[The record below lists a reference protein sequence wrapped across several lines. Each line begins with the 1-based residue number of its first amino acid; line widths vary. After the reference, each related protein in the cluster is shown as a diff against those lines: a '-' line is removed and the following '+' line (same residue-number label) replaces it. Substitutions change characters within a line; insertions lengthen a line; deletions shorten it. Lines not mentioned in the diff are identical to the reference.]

1 MAPFLLGLI
10 GLSLVS
16 FAAADDAMCSAG
28 SECSTTGPAMVQL
41 NRRNTKL
48 KTSGEKVIE
57 ALVFYTNEA
66 GRKATLNAD
75 VGGTAHGL
83 SSLHSTVLLLSETE
97 YQKLMANTNVLVS
110 ESSEGD
116 YSTSVHSMGEAFT
129 QRNGEEDTPYGVEMV
144 NPSSPDDPLQ
154 QGDTEIKVCVV
165 DTGYDRGHEDLPDAT
180 DGVNGTNPYDSGDW
194 YVDGH
199 SHGTHC
205 AGTIGA
211 IGGNGKG
218 VTSPNPNPSKFKFH
232 IGKGLQDSG
241 SGSTANVMVAV
252 GACVDA
258 GAKVI
263 SMSLGGGSP
272 SEGIAAEYKLAYEK
286 GILIIAAAGN
296 SGNSNLGY
304 PASYPHVMSVAAVNA
319 QKIKAGF
326 SQFNDQVEISGPG
339 VEVKSTVPDNKYA
352 EYSGTSM
359 ACPHVAAV
367 AALVW
372 SHFPE
377 CTNTQIRH
385 VLTKSAEDL
394 GDEGCD
400 VNYGWGLVNA
410 KAAYDLLSEGG
421 CEAGDI
427 ESIGDEVFGGCQQ
440 GVQSPTPAPTP
451 FPACD
456 GTCASRRF
464 QIEVTTDK
472 YAGETAWTLVDENG
486 LQITSGGSYT
496 TANTEYYDQYACL
509 GSGSYTFAITDSYGD
524 GICCDYGEGGYVI
537 RVAGVEVAT
546 GGDFGNGETK
556 IIEACG
562 ENGTPS
568 PPEGVP
574 PTPSPTPAPT
584 SPPLADPTPSPTPT
598 DSGPPEGPRGPPGPP
613 GMDGPPGPPGEPR

>member
-1 MAPFLLGLI
+1 MMTPFLLGLI

-57 ALVFYTNEA
+57 AVVFYTNEA
-66 GRKATLNAD
+66 GRTATRNAD
-75 VGGTAHGL
+75 VGGKAHGL
-83 SSLHSTVLLLSETE
+83 SSLHSEVVMLDEQAF
-97 YQKLMANTNVLVS
+97 QKLMADPNVMVS
-110 ESSEGD
+110 ESTAGD
-116 YSTSVHSMGEAFT
+116 YHATVHSMGEAFT
-129 QRNGEEDTPYGVEMV
+129 QRNGEEETPYGVIMV
-144 NPSSPDDPLQ
+144 NPSSPGDPPLQ

-165 DTGYDRGHEDLPDAT
+165 DTGYDRGHEDLPNAT
-180 DGVNGTNPYDSGDW
+180 HGVNGTNPYDNGEW
-194 YVDGH
+194 YIDGN

-232 IGKGLQDSG
+232 IGKGLEDSG
-241 SGSTANVMVAV
+241 SGSNAHVMLAV
-252 GACVDA
+252 ESCLDA

-272 SEGIAAEYKLAYEK
+272 SEGIAAEFKLAYDA

-296 SGNSNLGY
+296 DGNSGLGY
-304 PASYPHVMSVAAVNA
+304 PASYPHVMSVAAVDA
-319 QKIKAGF
+319 QKNKAGF
-326 SQFNDQVEISGPG
+326 SQFNAQVEISGPG
-339 VEVKSTVPDNKYA
+339 VNTKSTVPDNKYA

-377 CTNTQIRH
+377 CNNTQIRH

-400 VNYGWGLVNA
+400 VEYGWGLVNA

-440 GVQSPTPAPTP
+440 GVQSPTPAPPPPTP

-464 QIEVTTDK
+464 QIYVTTDN
-472 YAGETAWTLVDENG
+472 YPSETAWTLKDESG

-496 TANTEYYDQYACL
+496 TANTEHYDQYACL
-509 GSGSYTFAITDSYGD
+509 GSGSYIFSITDLYGD
-524 GICCDYGEGGYVI
+524 GICCSYGQGGYVMS
-537 RVAGVEVAT
+537 VAGVEVAT
-546 GGDFGNGETK
+546 GGNFGTGETK
-556 IIEACG
+556 TIEAC
-562 ENGTPS
+562 
-568 PPEGVP
+568 PPPVVP

-598 DSGPPEGPRGPPGPP
+598 DSGPPEGPSGPPGPP
-613 GMDGPPGPPGEPR
+613 GMAGPPGPPGESR